1 MTTILKL
8 TASLCRHAVL
18 RLRVCPLAR
27 SPLPKFTAT
36 LREPLPFERM
46 MHAKPSHGLQV
57 VRGAFPQDSD
67 RYSASRARTATYSF
81 GSGRTFGAMRPEPR
95 YARTGSVASFAGGME
110 ASRRSFGSTASLGS
124 TKSASGGGGGSGRK
138 LGSVTRPSNGGGYS
152 NFSNPIGSSI
162 WTGASSPGNRS
173 FYPLGFGRHTFAPRT
188 PVPTLAGYYQK

>member
-1 MTTILKL
+1 M
-8 TASLCRHAVL
+8 L

-46 MHAKPSHGLQV
+46 MHAKPAHGLQV

-67 RYSASRARTATYSF
+67 RYSASRARTAAYSF
-81 GSGRTFGAMRPEPR
+81 GAGRTFGAVRPEPR
-95 YARTGSVASFAGGME
+95 YARTGSAASFAGGMQ